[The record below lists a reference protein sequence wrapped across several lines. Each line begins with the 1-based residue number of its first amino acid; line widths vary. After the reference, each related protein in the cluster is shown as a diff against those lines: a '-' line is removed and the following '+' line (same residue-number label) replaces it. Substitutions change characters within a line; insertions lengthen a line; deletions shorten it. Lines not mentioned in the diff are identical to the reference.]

1 MKAPNTLRFLVTAG
15 PTREFLDPIRYISNR
30 SSGKMGYAIA
40 VAARAVSPQ
49 VTLVSGPTALKP
61 PQEVQFLSVTTAQ
74 EMAEAV
80 WSRFDRV
87 DICIMAAAVGDFRP
101 KRMAT
106 GKIKKGAF
114 AGMLELE
121 ATTDILAELGCRK
134 KSQVLIGFAAETDDM
149 ENQAR
154 EKLARKKLD
163 FIVANDSSAFDA
175 ETSRVTFIGRE
186 GKIERLSE
194 MPKVEIAKLIV
205 ERAVRLIQ
213 CPRRSAGFLREVG
226 ADLFEA
232 VVLAEIIKVG
242 VFDEPARVV
251 IPELDGLA
259 QRRKRRI
266 QLFHQRVAAR
276 EVIEHECVVRAKFRE
291 PLVDSK
297 AFLPLSHLGVGVA
310 KNLQRL
316 DEIWVTAGDPL
327 EKPDLEFEVFLPGG
341 FATWQCCFTDRQH
354 GDQFLYVRLYR
365 RGAGR

>member
-40 VAARAVSPQ
+40 VAARAISSH

-163 FIVANDSSAFDA
+163 FIVANDLSAFDA

-213 CPRRSAGFLREVG
+213 
-226 ADLFEA
+226 
-232 VVLAEIIKVG
+232 
-242 VFDEPARVV
+242 
-251 IPELDGLA
+251 
-259 QRRKRRI
+259 
-266 QLFHQRVAAR
+266 
-276 EVIEHECVVRAKFRE
+276 
-291 PLVDSK
+291 
-297 AFLPLSHLGVGVA
+297 
-310 KNLQRL
+310 
-316 DEIWVTAGDPL
+316 
-327 EKPDLEFEVFLPGG
+327 
-341 FATWQCCFTDRQH
+341 
-354 GDQFLYVRLYR
+354 
-365 RGAGR
+365 